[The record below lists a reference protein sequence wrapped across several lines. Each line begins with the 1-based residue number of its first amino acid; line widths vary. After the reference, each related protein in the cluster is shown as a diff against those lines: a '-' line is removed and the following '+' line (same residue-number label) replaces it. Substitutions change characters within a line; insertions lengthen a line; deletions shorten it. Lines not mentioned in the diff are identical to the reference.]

1 MDKKY
6 YALILVASLLVFIAA
21 SSYLYIRYE
30 NLNADYNDLL
40 GRYNKLTNNYN
51 NLANNHNEL
60 ETTLFSP
67 AQTNYTAVTVVYYTN
82 FGTDQKMMNLSIA
95 YETYE
100 TYHKSLHPDWSEQNL
115 TSAREYI
122 TYNNTI
128 VNKIVGTIRNQTK
141 GKEELA
147 NALLNFVQYKNITLS
162 IRHYPD
168 AELKYPVETLVEMG
182 GDSNAHA
189 FLYATLMKAA
199 GFEALL
205 LRSKNPVRDGLP
217 HAATAVHLASPP
229 THSLP
234 EYEDKALTYDGK
246 EYYFAETTS
255 WNYRVGD
262 YPPWLINADFYT
274 VSI

>member
-6 YALILVASLLVFIAA
+6 YALILVVSLLVFISV

-30 NLNADYNDLL
+30 NLDADYNDLL
-40 GRYNKLTNNYN
+40 GKYNKLTNNYN
-51 NLANNHNEL
+51 DLAKNHSEL
-60 ETTLFSP
+60 ETTLFGP

-82 FGTDQKMMNLSIA
+82 FGTKQQIMNLSIA

-100 TYHKSLHPDWSEQNL
+100 AYHKRLHPDWGIQNL
-115 TSAREYI
+115 TSATEYI
-122 TYNNTI
+122 TYNDTTI
-128 VNKIVGTIRNQTK
+128 NQIVETIKNQTQ

-147 NALLNFVQYKNITLS
+147 NAMLNFVQYKNIALT
-162 IRHYPD
+162 IRYYPTT
-168 AELKYPVETLVEMG
+168 ELKYPIETLVEMG

-189 FLYATLMKAA
+189 FLYATLMRAA
-199 GFEALL
+199 GFDVLL
-205 LRSKNPVRDGLP
+205 LLSKQPVSDGLM
-217 HAATAVHLASPP
+217 HAATAIHLTNPP
-229 THSLP
+229 AQSLP

-262 YPPWLINADFYT
+262 YPPWLENADFYT
-274 VSI
+274 IPT